1 MITRTMGIHMI
12 DDFLLRALIAGVVIA
27 LAAAPLGCLVVWRRM
42 AYFGDAT
49 GHAGLL
55 GVGLGLALG
64 LPVIFGVATLAGAMA
79 LVVTYM
85 MRRGTYAVDTVLGVF
100 AHSALALGLVAA
112 SLLPGVRLNLM
123 ETLLGDILSVSWA
136 DIVLISLGSA
146 GILGV
151 MMWRWRSLL
160 NGTLS
165 PEILVAEGGSI
176 VSDRLV
182 FTLTLALF
190 VALAMKLVGVL
201 LITAMLILPA
211 AAARPMARSP
221 EQMLGFAAVI
231 GVVAVVGGL
240 GFSWFTDAPAGPS
253 IVAMSSTVFVVSNLF
268 KLLKK

>member
-1 MITRTMGIHMI
+1 MI
-12 DDFLLRALIAGVVIA
+12 DDFLLRALIAGAVIA
-27 LAAAPLGCLVVWRRM
+27 LAAAPLGSLVVWRRM

-55 GVGLGLALG
+55 GVALGLALG
-64 LPVIFGVATLAGAMA
+64 LPMMLGVAMLAGAMA

-85 MRRGTYAVDTVLGVF
+85 MRRGDYAVDTVLGVF
-100 AHSALALGLVAA
+100 AHSALAIGLVAA

-123 ETLLGDILSVSWA
+123 DTLLGDILSVSWA
-136 DIVLISLGSA
+136 DIVMISLGSA
-146 GILGV
+146 GILGI
-151 MMWRWRSLL
+151 MAWRWRSLL

-165 PEILVAEGGSI
+165 PELLVAEGGSLMW
-176 VSDRLV
+176 DRLI

-221 EQMLGFAAVI
+221 EQMVVFAAII
-231 GVVAVVGGL
+231 GIVAVVAGL
-240 GFSWFTDAPAGPS
+240 GFSWITDAPAGPS
-253 IVAMSSTVFVVSNLF
+253 IVAMSSVGFILSNLL
-268 KLLKK
+268 KLLKN

>member
-1 MITRTMGIHMI
+1 MI

-27 LAAAPLGCLVVWRRM
+27 LAAAPLGSLIVWRRM

-55 GVGLGLALG
+55 GVALGLALG
-64 LPVIFGVATLAGAMA
+64 LPMMLGVAMLAGAMA

-100 AHSALALGLVAA
+100 AHSALAIGLVAA
-112 SLLPGVRLNLM
+112 SLIPGVRINLM
-123 ETLLGDILSVSWA
+123 EALLGDILSVSWTE
-136 DIVLISLGSA
+136 IWMISTGSA
-146 GILGV
+146 GILFI
-151 MMWRWRSLL
+151 MAWQWRSLL

-165 PEILVAEGGSI
+165 PELMVAEGGSLTR
-176 VSDRLV
+176 DRLT

-211 AAARPMARSP
+211 AAARPLAKSP
-221 EQMLGFAAVI
+221 EGMVGIAAVI
-231 GVVAVVGGL
+231 GVFSIGGGL
-240 GFSWFTDAPAGPS
+240 WFSWLSDAPAGPS
-253 IVAMSSTVFVVSNLF
+253 IVVVSSATFVLTNLWQMVRTG
-268 KLLKK
+268 